1 MSGFPAHTMK
11 KYYILYET
19 ANAVHW
25 RIRNTHNDLQTDN
38 GLLNE
43 IKDIEVQHGKEIIII
58 SWKELN
64 LRRGIVGFFQRL
76 FWGIS

>member
-1 MSGFPAHTMK
+1 MR

-19 ANAVHW
+19 NNSTHW
-25 RIRNTHNDLQTDN
+25 RIRNTHNNLETDH

-43 IKDIEVQHGKEIIII
+43 IRDIEAQHDGKQIVII

-64 LRRGIVGFFQRL
+64 LKGGIKGFFQRL

>member
-1 MSGFPAHTMK
+1 MK

-19 ANAVHW
+19 NNAVHW

-64 LRRGIVGFFQRL
+64 LKGGIIGFFQRL